1 MTGRLIGFSHDT
13 VVVEPLPWSLHQGRP
28 AALTPSETQADVA
41 WELQPQRQDNRT
53 VAAVLQHEGFS
64 VGYQENARASAS
76 ALMAA
81 LVRLGQHAC
90 DEPRPADLGSKATVP
105 CTSPATQRTLG
116 VRYMLV

>member
-1 MTGRLIGFSHDT
+1 MTGRLIGFSHDA

-64 VGYQENARASAS
+64 MGYQENARARK
-76 ALMAA
+76 
-81 LVRLGQHAC
+81 VG
-90 DEPRPADLGSKATVP
+90 G
-105 CTSPATQRTLG
+105 
-116 VRYMLV
+116 